1 MRDFEELFDK
11 VKPIVMKLRRNDFV
25 QLWEYDDWIQEGRI
39 VLFRLL
45 EEHPYLLDNESKL
58 FIYFKTK
65 FSNYLNDV
73 LRHQDCQKRQFNKMP
88 YEEISEVSHYVKSK
102 GLVLDDYIAYRDT
115 LTKVEETLSDI
126 DKEKFEKLIS
136 GERFAGKKQF
146 IRDIQPFFNA
156 FKAD

>member
-11 VKPIVMKLRRNDFV
+11 VKPIVMKLRRNYFV

-102 GLVLDDYIAYRDT
+102 GLVLDDYIA
-115 LTKVEETLSDI
+115 
-126 DKEKFEKLIS
+126 
-136 GERFAGKKQF
+136 
-146 IRDIQPFFNA
+146 
-156 FKAD
+156 

>member
-1 MRDFEELFDK
+1 
-11 VKPIVMKLRRNDFV
+11 
-25 QLWEYDDWIQEGRI
+25 
-39 VLFRLL
+39 
-45 EEHPYLLDNESKL
+45 DNESKL